1 MSGFIL
7 KNAVIIV
14 GWHGMNKTLRSVYF
28 GVVVV
33 ELINCKCGG
42 IVRNEIW

>member
-1 MSGFIL
+1 MKSFGSLQVQKGVHSIY
-7 KNAVIIV
+7 
-14 GWHGMNKTLRSVYF
+14 NKTLRSVYL
-28 GVVVV
+28 GVLVV